1 MTKEI
6 SAKLDSYIKNANKA
20 GLSAKASTV
29 YVCLLD
35 EGIALSPKNI
45 ILKTKLHRQYAY
57 DAIHELKDLSLIV
70 SIGENKS
77 VRYQAVSPDKILQ
90 EAEKKRLDTMDSV
103 QSLMKLYNKSP
114 AGVVEVISGSQAVIA
129 NIFKIL
135 NEAKEGDYLD
145 IIGGAGMSFV
155 KLMGER
161 IEEYEELRAT
171 KKIRIRYIGSG
182 EDVEYNRN
190 GVIKNE
196 SRNIKGIENIVNVS
210 IRPESVSF
218 DIYEPEI
225 LTVIVKSD
233 SAVESQR
240 ALFEILWNVSGRA

>member
-225 LTVIVKSD
+225 LTVIEKSD
-233 SAVESQR
+233 SAVASQR

>member
-190 GVIKNE
+190 VVIKNE

-233 SAVESQR
+233 SAVASQR

>member
-135 NEAKEGDYLD
+135 NEAKEGE
-145 IIGGAGMSFV
+145 INGR
-155 KLMGER
+155 KNRR
-161 IEEYEELRAT
+161 I
-171 KKIRIRYIGSG
+171 
-182 EDVEYNRN
+182 
-190 GVIKNE
+190 
-196 SRNIKGIENIVNVS
+196 
-210 IRPESVSF
+210 
-218 DIYEPEI
+218 
-225 LTVIVKSD
+225 
-233 SAVESQR
+233 
-240 ALFEILWNVSGRA
+240 